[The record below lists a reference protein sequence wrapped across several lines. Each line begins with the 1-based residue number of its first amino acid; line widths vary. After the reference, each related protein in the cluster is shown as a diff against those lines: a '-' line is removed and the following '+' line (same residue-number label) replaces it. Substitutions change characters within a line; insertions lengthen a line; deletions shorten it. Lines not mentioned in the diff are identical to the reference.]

1 MQESRK
7 EAFCTWNSMILNLE
21 LWKSLIES
29 QYARIPE
36 LIKSQFA
43 YWWMFCNRSS
53 NNRINHL
60 HEWALQLFCNN
71 HSSTFEDLLLKD
83 NPVSIHHK
91 NISLLAAELYKAKNN
106 LSTELMLEVNY
117 NICSQTFLRSVNTS
131 SYGLKSLRYLA
142 SKIWNLI
149 PQDAQSANSF
159 TQFIWKIKSLTPDGC
174 CCVLCRTYIGQGGYM
189 N

>member
-1 MQESRK
+1 MKFDGYILMQESRK

-117 NICSQTFLRSVNTS
+117 DICSQTFF
-131 SYGLKSLRYLA
+131 
-142 SKIWNLI
+142 KI
-149 PQDAQSANSF
+149 S
-159 TQFIWKIKSLTPDGC
+159 
-174 CCVLCRTYIGQGGYM
+174 
-189 N
+189 